1 MSSAKT
7 SGKEI
12 VIIGGGVIGL
22 SVAYQCLNR
31 GHGVTVLERGPDNRD
46 CCSLGNAG
54 MVVPSHFV
62 PLAAPGMMAKG
73 LRWMLDPASPFYVRP
88 RPSWDLIA
96 WGWRFYRASTAARVR
111 AAAPVL
117 RDLSL
122 RSRQLFEQL
131 DSTDGFD
138 FGLARHGLLMLCK
151 TPAMLEEEAEIVEQ
165 ANELGIEA
173 TVLGLDDLAK
183 MDPGIQMDVHGAVHF
198 PQDCHLSPNRFVANL
213 QQAILDKG
221 GEIIWDAEVTGF
233 KTGSSGRI
241 ESIDT
246 KAQRYTGDEC
256 VVATGA
262 WSPVVARMLPDL
274 RLSVQAGK
282 GYSITVESPS
292 ALPELCSIL
301 CEAKVA
307 VTPMGDKLRFGGTM
321 EIAGLDQSINR
332 RRVEGILKAIPRY
345 FPQFEDCDFSS
356 EPVWSGLRPCTP
368 DGLPYIGRSRAHANL
383 CVAAGHGMLGL
394 SLAPVTGET
403 VAAIVSD
410 DDPGLDLRLLS
421 PDRY

>member
-1 MSSAKT
+1 
-7 SGKEI
+7 
-12 VIIGGGVIGL
+12 
-22 SVAYQCLNR
+22 
-31 GHGVTVLERGPDNRD
+31 
-46 CCSLGNAG
+46 
-54 MVVPSHFV
+54 
-62 PLAAPGMMAKG
+62 
-73 LRWMLDPASPFYVRP
+73 
-88 RPSWDLIA
+88 
-96 WGWRFYRASTAARVR
+96 
-111 AAAPVL
+111 
-117 RDLSL
+117 
-122 RSRQLFEQL
+122 
-131 DSTDGFD
+131 
-138 FGLARHGLLMLCK
+138 
-151 TPAMLEEEAEIVEQ
+151 
-165 ANELGIEA
+165 
-173 TVLGLDDLAK
+173 

-221 GEIIWDAEVTGF
+221 GRIVWDAEVTGF
-233 KTGSSGRI
+233 KTRSSGRI

-246 KAQRYTGDEC
+246 KAQSFVADEC

-262 WSPVVARMLPDL
+262 WSSVVARMLPDL

-282 GYSITVESPS
+282 GYSITVESPP

-307 VTPMGDKLRFGGTM
+307 VTPMGNSLRFAGTM
-321 EIAGLDQSINR
+321 EIAGLDQSINQ

-345 FPQFEDCDFSS
+345 FPQFESCDFSA